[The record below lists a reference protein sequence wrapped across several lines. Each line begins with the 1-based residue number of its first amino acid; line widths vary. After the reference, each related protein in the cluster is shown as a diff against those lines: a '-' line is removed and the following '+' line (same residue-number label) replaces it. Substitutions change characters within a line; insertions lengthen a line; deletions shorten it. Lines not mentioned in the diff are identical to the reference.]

1 MCAILPAAPDRYKL
15 AAYTGINGSSMFLP
29 EDQRRLL
36 GAFLRTHREALAP
49 DPAASARR
57 RTPGLRREE
66 VAQLCGLSTTWYTWV
81 EQGRDIAVSAAALA
95 RVASALRLTAAERT
109 YLFELTRRRDPAP
122 TSTGAAAAVPAEL
135 LAMLRAT
142 TVPAYLLDRLWHV
155 RGWNDA
161 AARLFAPWFE
171 SGETCLLRYVFLD
184 PGAGNFIWDWENRAR
199 RLLAEFRADTAH
211 DPDDQGM
218 RDLVDGLLRESAA
231 FVRFWNNHA
240 VLAREGGERVFNHP
254 VDGTLRYE
262 QVTLLPA
269 TLPDHKVVILLPK
282 LGDAARLQIVAGLT

>member
-1 MCAILPAAPDRYKL
+1 MPL
-15 AAYTGINGSSMFLP
+15 S

-36 GAFLRTHREALAP
+36 GAFLRSHREALAP
-49 DPAASARR
+49 DPSASGRR

-81 EQGRDIAVSAAALA
+81 EQGRDIAVSADALG
-95 RVASALRLTAAERT
+95 RLASALRLTAAERS

-122 TSTGAAAAVPAEL
+122 PATGSVTGTVPVEL
-135 LAMLRAT
+135 LGMLRAT

-184 PGAGNFIWDWENRAR
+184 PGATSFIWDWENRAR
-199 RLLAEFRADTAH
+199 RLLAEFRADTVH
-211 DPDDQGM
+211 DPHDRGM
-218 RDLVDGLLRESAA
+218 RDLVAGLLRDSEVFA
-231 FVRFWNNHA
+231 RFWNNHT

-254 VDGTLRYE
+254 TDGTVRYE
-262 QVTLLPA
+262 QMTLVPA
-269 TLPDHKVVILLPK
+269 THPDHKVVVLLPRS
-282 LGDAARLQIVAGLT
+282 G